1 MPSPSMLMAIAALG
15 GVLVGL
21 LTLVLGVVTLL
32 WNKLDRRFGDLKTD
46 VNQRLD
52 NLKTD
57 VNQRFDD
64 LKTDVNQRFDDL
76 KTDVNQRFDNL
87 KTDVNQR
94 FDAADRQ
101 RREDRA
107 YMDKRFGELAA
118 LVQEALKART

>member
-1 MPSPSMLMAIAALG
+1 MLMAIAALG

-32 WNKLDRRFGDLKTD
+32 WNKLDRRFDD
-46 VNQRLD
+46 
-52 NLKTD
+52 LKTD

-76 KTDVNQRFDNL
+76 KTDVNQRFDDL

>member
-46 VNQRLD
+46 VNQR
-52 NLKTD
+52 
-57 VNQRFDD
+57 FDD
-64 LKTDVNQRFDDL
+64 
-76 KTDVNQRFDNL
+76 L